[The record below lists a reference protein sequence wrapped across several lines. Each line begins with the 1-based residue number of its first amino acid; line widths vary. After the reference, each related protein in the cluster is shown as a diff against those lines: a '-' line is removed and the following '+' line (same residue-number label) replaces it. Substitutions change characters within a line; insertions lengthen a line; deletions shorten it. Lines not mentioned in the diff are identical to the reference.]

1 MEKQNLKNM
10 SFEDLY
16 KKYFEIKR
24 QYQQTKDKKLLLLL
38 KAIQIAVDT
47 KDLDPKEKNKVN
59 KNYSSYPDY
68 NDPEFSTELSKKAEF
83 YHCKGLLDLVE
94 LDNKCIP
101 SNFELGNH
109 QKFLKNFINK
119 NTPYKGLLVFH
130 GVGVGKTCTAVTIS
144 NSFIELYKK
153 DHKKIICLVSKNIQP
168 NWMNTIYDPKK
179 GDNQCNGENFQ
190 TIIRDID
197 MRMNTSKKVK
207 KVDQRIL

>member
-1 MEKQNLKNM
+1 MKTA

-38 KAIQIAVDT
+38 KTIQVAVDT

-68 NDPEFSTELSKKAEF
+68 NSPEFSTELSKKAEF

-101 SNFELGNH
+101 SNFELGRSS
-109 QKFLKNFINK
+109 K
-119 NTPYKGLLVFH
+119 
-130 GVGVGKTCTAVTIS
+130 
-144 NSFIELYKK
+144 SF
-153 DHKKIICLVSKNIQP
+153 
-168 NWMNTIYDPKK
+168 
-179 GDNQCNGENFQ
+179 
-190 TIIRDID
+190 
-197 MRMNTSKKVK
+197 
-207 KVDQRIL
+207 